1 MGNSTGVLD
10 RFYSK
15 LSPFMNPGLHSGRSD
30 RQEKLALKDALAGG
44 AALTTDQNAEQSETD
59 AIPFAE
65 APIETPVTPPAP
77 ALSAAH
83 KAFDLF
89 DVGKLSEAA
98 LLVALGVS
106 RDGYALDDDLRM
118 RALTALEQGRLSE
131 DALIKV
137 LG

>member
-1 MGNSTGVLD
+1 M
-10 RFYSK
+10 
-15 LSPFMNPGLHSGRSD
+15 
-30 RQEKLALKDALAGG
+30 KDASADG
-44 AALTTDQNAEQSETD
+44 ATLSTEQDITELDAE
-59 AIPFAE
+59 
-65 APIETPVTPPAP
+65 ETPAAGTPVVPPAP

-89 DVGKLSEAA
+89 DAGKLGEAA

-106 RDGYALDDDLRM
+106 REGYALDDDLRM
-118 RALTALEQGRLSE
+118 RALTALEQGRMSE